1 MFGPNGEPLDFGDS
15 NGEVVTSDLKPG
27 LFNTT
32 AQNPE
37 KVGDPPPP
45 RAGGTVSS
53 RKTRQETGKEFNKT
67 AAAKQR
73 GI

>member
-15 NGEVVTSDLKPG
+15 NGEIVTSDLKPG

-53 RKTRQETGKEFNKT
+53 RKAREEANQAFGQQVL
-67 AAAKQR
+67 AQQR